1 MNERYR
7 QEVGRIQASDTFKQ
21 QLKDAMSRQKR
32 GSFRFPYL
40 KAAFC
45 TALGLLL
52 LCAITLSVPGFFEAP
67 LPMLKIDRQETV
79 SSHNLGTVGTL
90 GNNAEELA
98 HNVPYM
104 PQEGDVLPVYE
115 NPWSEESPYLSESDD
130 AELLPLL
137 ETFAK
142 RFLLDE
148 YQIAHLHE
156 QLSTDML
163 NSNIY
168 LQADIGRLIL
178 SSRDSAYLLLS
189 DPQAYDLSGD
199 SQAEVIAKTEQ
210 FLKEYP
216 LVDPDEA
223 YIDVSLTAHTPN
235 ANRWQIRV
243 SRQQD
248 DPKETL
254 IEQQLNAFQLTLDPQ
269 GHLASISC
277 IAVDTAQPL
286 GEYPLKSRQEALQE
300 LYDGTCSPSSPAI
313 AKDAQIAYTEV
324 VYGRYLSDAYDM
336 PYYKFYVL
344 QKMGESSSYVP
355 YYVIAVDEEWIQME
369 E

>member
-1 MNERYR
+1 M
-7 QEVGRIQASDTFKQ
+7 
-21 QLKDAMSRQKR
+21 
-32 GSFRFPYL
+32 
-40 KAAFC
+40 
-45 TALGLLL
+45 
-52 LCAITLSVPGFFEAP
+52 
-67 LPMLKIDRQETV
+67 
-79 SSHNLGTVGTL
+79 
-90 GNNAEELA
+90 
-98 HNVPYM
+98 
-104 PQEGDVLPVYE
+104 
-115 NPWSEESPYLSESDD
+115 
-130 AELLPLL
+130 
-137 ETFAK
+137 FAK

-156 QLSTDML
+156 QLSTGML

-235 ANRWQIRV
+235 ANRWQIRI